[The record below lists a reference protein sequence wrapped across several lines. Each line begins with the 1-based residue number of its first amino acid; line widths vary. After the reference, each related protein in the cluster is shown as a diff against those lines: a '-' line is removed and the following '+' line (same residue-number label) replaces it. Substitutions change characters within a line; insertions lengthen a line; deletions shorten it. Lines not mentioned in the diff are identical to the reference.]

1 MKTDEILARLTELR
15 DGLQNG
21 RVPKND
27 KARVRNE
34 FLGLIVKFR
43 RIEWDY
49 QQLRGSGR
57 IGALEFFSENDAAM
71 TADDRDGLIE
81 ALLVYEEIVRMLPQ
95 QPPAQP

>member
-1 MKTDEILARLTELR
+1 MKTDEILARLVELR

-21 RVPKND
+21 SVPKNE

-57 IGALEFFSENDAAM
+57 IGALDFFPDDDGVM
-71 TADDRDGLIE
+71 TPDDRDGLIE
-81 ALLVYEEIVRMLPQ
+81 ALLVYEEICRMLPE
-95 QPPAQP
+95 PAAQA

>member
-1 MKTDEILARLTELR
+1 MKTDEILSRLTELR

-21 RVPKND
+21 SVPKNE

-57 IGALEFFSENDAAM
+57 IGALEFFPEGEDAM
-71 TADDRDGLIE
+71 TADDRDGLID
-81 ALLVYEEIVRMLPQ
+81 ALLVYEEIARMLPAQ
-95 QPPAQP
+95 QPQD